1 MKLSIKK
8 GLYVIGLW
16 ICTQGIY
23 AQSLDQAK
31 KLYSEGQYEEA
42 KPTFERLVKQAPSNA
57 SYNHW
62 YGVCCFETGDLENA
76 EKYLQI
82 GVKRKVQESYRYM
95 GELYFKTY
103 RFDEA
108 AEMFQ
113 EYINILTKKK
123 QDIEPFEAR
132 LQTAQKAQ
140 RMVDRVEDIQI
151 IDSVVVSKND
161 FLSAYVLSEESGSVT
176 HFKDFFQSGSDIQ
189 STVYMNQKEDNIHY
203 AHPTEDNGYN
213 IFRQSRLLD
222 QWGDEKELPASINTD
237 ADENYPFVLSDGV
250 TIYYASTGNGSIGGY
265 DLFVTRYN
273 TNSETYLT
281 PEQLGMPFNSPD
293 NDYMMVV
300 DELKGLGWFASDRNQ
315 PEDKVCLY
323 LYILNDTR
331 NRIDSDDMEMKRARA
346 AITSIQDS
354 WKPGADYS
362 HLTQLAYTEML
373 SEPEIQKDFEFV
385 ITNNL
390 VYFTLEDIQS
400 PEAQNIYQKVVDL
413 NREIRELNE
422 KLEGLRL
429 SYTEGN
435 KARKEQLAP
444 SILQAEEHLNQ
455 LLEQPGSL
463 EKKARNAEI
472 NYLKIN
478 R

>member
-1 MKLSIKK
+1 MRLSIKK
-8 GLYVIGLW
+8 GLYAIGLW
-16 ICTQGIY
+16 ICTQGVY
-23 AQSLDQAK
+23 AQTLEQAK

-42 KPTFERLVKQAPSNA
+42 KPTFERLVKQAPGNA

-62 YGVCCFETGDLENA
+62 YGVCCLETGDPENA
-76 EKYLQI
+76 EKYLQV

-95 GELYFKTY
+95 GELYFQTY
-103 RFDEA
+103 RFEEA

-123 QDIEPFEAR
+123 QDIDPFEAR
-132 LQTAQKAQ
+132 LQTALKAQ

-151 IDSVVVSKND
+151 IDSVVVNKND
-161 FLSAYVLSEESGSVT
+161 FLSAYVLSEESGSVSW
-176 HFKDFFQSGSDIQ
+176 FKDFFRTNGEVN

-203 AHPTEDNGYN
+203 ACPTEENGYN

-222 QWGDEKELPASINTD
+222 QWGDEKELPASINTE

-281 PEQLGMPFNSPD
+281 PEHLGMPFNSPA

-300 DELKGLGWFASDRNQ
+300 DEQKGLGWFASDRNQ

-323 LYILNDTR
+323 LYMVNDSR
-331 NRIDSDDMEMKRARA
+331 SRIDSEDMDMKRARA
-346 AITSIQDS
+346 AITSIEDS
-354 WKPGADYS
+354 WKPGVDYS
-362 HLTQLAYTEML
+362 ELIRLAYTEMPG
-373 SEPEIQKDFEFV
+373 EPDIQKDFEFI
-385 ITNNL
+385 ITNHL
-390 VYFTLEDIQS
+390 VYFTLEEIQS
-400 PEAQNIYQKVVDL
+400 PEARNIYEKVVDL
-413 NREIRELNE
+413 NRQIRELNE
-422 KLEGLRL
+422 KLAELRIA
-429 SYTEGN
+429 YTEGN
-435 KARKEQLAP
+435 RARKEQLAA
-444 SILQAEEHLNQ
+444 SILEAEDQLNR
-455 LLEQPGSL
+455 LLEQPDGL
-463 EKKARNAEI
+463 ERKARNAEI